1 MRPERFAKREMQG
14 ADMPDYLKNRLR
26 DAAVI
31 LGISALL
38 TFFGVYDQDSPVWV
52 RFLMWVIT
60 CTVGVATSEFVVPAI
75 FDRELVGK
83 LVPVQVAVM
92 AALISVPVLASLYLY
107 MGAFGIWM
115 PVHLLPMQYLY
126 VFAMSVVL
134 TVAGYLVAKARTPA
148 AAGQPDPVD
157 ARQRFLDRL
166 PVKFRRAELWAV
178 SSEDHYLRVYTNLGE
193 ELILMRLADAVREL
207 DGAAGVQVHRSWWVA
222 KDGVRETRRDNGK
235 LVLVLK
241 NGTDVPVSRTYQAAA
256 KDAGLA

>member
-1 MRPERFAKREMQG
+1 
-14 ADMPDYLKNRLR
+14 MPQFLKSRLR

-38 TFFGVYDQDSPVWV
+38 TFFGVYDQESPLWV
-52 RFLMWVIT
+52 RYLMWVVT
-60 CTVGVATSEFVVPAI
+60 CTVGITTA
-75 FDRELVGK
+75 ELVAPAVFERD
-83 LVPVQVAVM
+83 LVGRLLPVRVTAT
-92 AALISVPVLASLYLY
+92 AAIISVPVLASLYFYL
-107 MGAFGIWM
+107 GAFGIWV
-115 PVHLLPMQYLY
+115 PPHLLPMQYVY
-126 VFAMSVVL
+126 VFAISLVL
-134 TVAGYLVAKARTPA
+134 TLTGLLIARANSGAAADRRPTPA
-148 AAGQPDPVD
+148 DTAG
-157 ARQRFLDRL
+157 RFLDRL
-166 PVKFRRAELWAV
+166 PVKFRRAELWAI

-222 KDGVRETRRDNGK
+222 KDGVSDARRDNGK

>member
-1 MRPERFAKREMQG
+1 
-14 ADMPDYLKNRLR
+14 MPDYLKNRLR

-52 RFLMWVIT
+52 RFLMWVVT
-60 CTVGVATSEFVVPAI
+60 CTVGVATSEFVIPAI
-75 FDRELVGK
+75 FDRKLVGK
-83 LVPVQVAVM
+83 LVPVQVTVT

-107 MGAFGIWM
+107 MGAFGIWV
-115 PVHLLPMQYLY
+115 PVHLLPLQYVY
-126 VFAMSVVL
+126 VFAISLML
-134 TVAGYLVAKARTPA
+134 TLAGLLISRARETASAGGVEPA
-148 AAGQPDPVD
+148 DTT
-157 ARQRFLDRL
+157 QRFLDRL

-178 SSEDHYLRVYTNLGE
+178 SSEDHYLRVYTSLGE

-222 KDGVRETRRDNGK
+222 KAGVSDARRDNGK

>member
-1 MRPERFAKREMQG
+1 
-14 ADMPDYLKNRLR
+14 MPDYLKKRLR
-26 DAAVI
+26 EAAVI

-38 TFFGVYDQDSPVWV
+38 TFLGVYDQDSPIWV

-60 CTVGVATSEFVVPAI
+60 CTVGGIASVFVIPAI

-83 LVPVQVAVM
+83 LVPVQATAA

-115 PVHLLPMQYLY
+115 PVHLLPMQYVY
-126 VFAMSVVL
+126 VFAISLML
-134 TVAGYLVAKARTPA
+134 TLAGFLISKAREPA
-148 AAGQPDPVD
+148 DAGRAKPVD

-166 PVKFRRAELWAV
+166 PVKFRHAELWAI
-178 SSEDHYLRVYTNLGE
+178 SSEDHYLRVHTNLGE
-193 ELILMRLADAVREL
+193 ELILMRLVDAVREL
-207 DGAAGVQVHRSWWVA
+207 DGAPGVQVHRSWWVA
-222 KDGVRETRRDNGK
+222 KAGVSDARRDNSK

-256 KDAGLA
+256 KEAGLA

>member
-1 MRPERFAKREMQG
+1 
-14 ADMPDYLKNRLR
+14 MPDSLKNLLR
-26 DAAVI
+26 DVAVI

-60 CTVGVATSEFVVPAI
+60 CTVGGTASVFVIPAI

-83 LVPVQVAVM
+83 LVPVQAAAA

-107 MGAFGIWM
+107 MGAFGIWV
-115 PVHLLPMQYLY
+115 PVHLLPLQYVY
-126 VFAMSVVL
+126 VFAISLVL
-134 TVAGYLVAKARTPA
+134 TLTGLLISRARGPA
-148 AAGQPDPVD
+148 AAGGSETVD
-157 ARQRFLDRL
+157 SRQRFLDRL
-166 PVKFRRAELWAV
+166 PVKFRQAELWAV

-207 DGAAGVQVHRSWWVA
+207 DSAAGVQVHRSWWVA
-222 KDGVRETRRDNGK
+222 KDGVSETRRDNGK